1 MEGLTVVENYPLT
14 DHKMNLKMEDV
25 EDLEDLTPRH
35 QNRSNNNA
43 GIITVHHASEITKGG
58 GCDHNTDIENN
69 SGNKSGDNKQD
80 GKDKIKVSDWNEFTQ
95 NTTFHGVKYIFED
108 TPIKMRR

>member
-1 MEGLTVVENYPLT
+1 MERLTVVENYPLT
-14 DHKMNLKMEDV
+14 DHKMDLKLEDL

-35 QNRSNNNA
+35 QNSSNNNA
-43 GIITVHHASEITKGG
+43 GTVHHASEKAKRG
-58 GCDHNTDIENN
+58 GCNHNTDIENN

-80 GKDKIKVSDWNEFTQ
+80 VKDEIKVSSWNEFTQ